1 MAQRTLVERRGA
13 STLLKLPQ
21 LTFEGLPPLTAARP
35 WRTIAAAGSIEEV
48 MVGTEAVLG
57 LLVPPFLVIGFLVG
71 LQLISRFEEA
81 REQADEAR
89 RIEREVGRAGRRRGG
104 NRSPR

>member
-1 MAQRTLVERRGA
+1 MSRLVAALLGKMPTTSVRRKPEYK
-13 STLLKLPQ
+13 T
-21 LTFEGLPPLTAARP
+21 PLTSAQPR
-35 WRTIAAAGSIEEV
+35 RTISAAGSIKEV

-57 LLVPPFLVIGFLVG
+57 LLVPPFLVIGFVVG
-71 LQLISRFEEA
+71 LHLISRFEEA